1 MLAYLSNYRQEHVH
15 LYLNL
20 KTNWNLELQ
29 LCLVSKDFQQEG
41 CKMIL
46 ILSKA
51 RLLPDLL
58 LKSFLSLTNIIKHL
72 LYEREYVKYYA
83 E

>member
-1 MLAYLSNYRQEHVH
+1 MLTYLSNYRQEHVH

-29 LCLVSKDFQQEG
+29 LCLVSKGFQQEG
-41 CKMIL
+41 YKIL